1 MFLTHMFPW
10 TSPSN
15 DAIIKKQLK
24 LVSTDVGYIAQVLAQ
39 VSLGYTSTGDVF
51 LLFISTQDTLLLK
64 V

>member
-24 LVSTDVGYIAQVLAQ
+24 LVSTDVGYIAQVL
-39 VSLGYTSTGDVF
+39 SLGSVY
-51 LLFISTQDTLLLK
+51 INR
-64 V
+64 